1 MGTLKTDIIV
11 GAGGNNEVTFVNNKF
26 TGTASGNVT
35 VPGEGGTVTTNL
47 QQGLGKNWVFFD
59 GSTSTPAA
67 ADSFNHSSITD
78 SSTGNY
84 QNNFTNAM
92 SNANFSGLGFA
103 NDQNYGDGAHNTSY
117 LQFENKND
125 AGTSAADTNR
135 VSMAVLGDLA

>member
-1 MGTLKTDIIV
+1 MGTIKADVFTGL
-11 GAGGNNEVTFVNNKF
+11 GNNSEVTFVSNKF
-26 TGTASGNVT
+26 IGTASGSIT
-35 VPGEGGTVTTNL
+35 LPGEGGTVTTNL

-92 SNANFSGLGFA
+92 SNANFLIPLFPRFNISRFGSTMLNFI
-103 NDQNYGDGAHNTSY
+103 
-117 LQFENKND
+117 F
-125 AGTSAADTNR
+125 
-135 VSMAVLGDLA
+135 